1 MELGPPDEDFVL
13 RHVRLPTRGQE
24 SLQMVFQSNFLKW
37 ILQTHQDESL
47 KHFRM
52 MILLGRERMLKR
64 IDGIS
69 SASK

>member
-1 MELGPPDEDFVL
+1 MELGPPDEGFVL